1 MVTRRELVTTG
12 ALGVLSA
19 TGALEAEGGLAAASN
34 GAAAQSAEAVSAEAL
49 RGIHRE
55 LQQTRDVLNDALR
68 QNSLTVGA
76 LVPIRRA
83 FDQFLRANTK
93 YPDYCEI
100 GSSIFTE
107 LYDWHVKYQ
116 QPIEVQRVEGRM
128 AIRFMFTWMLLRT
141 EQDPHFVGI
150 PYDRG

>member
-1 MVTRRELVTTG
+1 MVTRRELVTAG
-12 ALGVLSA
+12 ALGMLSA
-19 TGALEAEGGLAAASN
+19 STALEGAEGDTSEGTAV
-34 GAAAQSAEAVSAEAL
+34 QSAEAISAEAL
-49 RGIHRE
+49 RGILRE
-55 LQQTRDVLNDALR
+55 LQEMREAFDGALR
-68 QNSLTVGA
+68 RNSLTVGA

-83 FDQFLRANTK
+83 FEQFLRANTK

-100 GSSIFTE
+100 GIGIFTE

-141 EQDPHFVGI
+141 EQDLNFVGI
-150 PYDRG
+150 PYDRA